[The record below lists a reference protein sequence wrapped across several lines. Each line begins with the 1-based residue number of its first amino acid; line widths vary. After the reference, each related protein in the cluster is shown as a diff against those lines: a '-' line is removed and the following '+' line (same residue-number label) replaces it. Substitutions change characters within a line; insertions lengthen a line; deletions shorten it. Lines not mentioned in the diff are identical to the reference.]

1 MTEDISERLKER
13 ITVREL
19 PSPYV
24 AADFP
29 PAEFNARI
37 EKVREAMA
45 RQGIDALMLASP
57 ENIYYLLGLNH
68 QGYFSFTLVVL
79 PLDGHPLLVARAMEH
94 ATLSAQ
100 VPSCEHIGYDED
112 DDPAEI
118 VASVIERSTARAA
131 VLGLERAAM
140 FFPVGVW
147 ERIRELVGE
156 RSWTDGSGIVESVRA
171 VKSGPE
177 IAFIR
182 RAAEISDAA
191 VRAGVE
197 AAGTGRTERQVA
209 AAIYHEMVL
218 NGSEH
223 PGFAPFIR
231 STEILHHEHVTWRD
245 RSLRRESGLIM
256 ELSASVYRYHAPLT
270 RMVYVGRVPPG
281 VEQAS
286 QAAIA
291 GLIAIE
297 HTLAPGAMS
306 GDVYEA
312 WSRAVYGEL
321 GRRHDRHH
329 CGYMVGIGFPPS
341 WVGGSRVTG
350 IRRDGKLE
358 IQAGMV
364 FHVQSW
370 MLGTQPAEY
379 CVSDT
384 ALVTNDGCELL
395 TLFQREP
402 IVRLLAAGRRPGLR
416 SGRRSSCRC
425 SHRATDRGR
434 RRQRGR
440 CP

>member
-1 MTEDISERLKER
+1 MTEGPTARLRER
-13 ITVREL
+13 ITVGEL

-37 EKVREAMA
+37 DKVREAMS

-79 PLDGHPLLVARAMEH
+79 PLDGHPILVARAMEH
-94 ATLSAQ
+94 ATLRAQ
-100 VPSCEHIGYDED
+100 VPSCEHVGYDED
-112 DDPAEI
+112 DDPAEV
-118 VASVIERSTARAA
+118 VAAVIRRCTARSAT
-131 VLGLERAAM
+131 LGLERAAM

-147 ERIRELVGE
+147 ERIRELLGD
-156 RSWTDGSGIVESVRA
+156 RSWTDGSGIVEHVRA
-171 VKSGPE
+171 VKSARE
-177 IAFIR
+177 ITYIR
-182 RAAEISDAA
+182 RAAEISDSA

-197 AAGTGRTERQVA
+197 SAGTGRTERMVA

-231 STEILHHEHVTWRD
+231 STDILHHEHVTWRD

-270 RMVYVGRVPPG
+270 RMVYVGRLPAG
-281 VEQAS
+281 VDQAA

-291 GLIAIE
+291 GLAAIE
-297 HTLAPGAMS
+297 ATLRPGAMS
-306 GDVYEA
+306 GDVYAA
-312 WSRAVYGEL
+312 WSRAVHGEL

-358 IQAGMV
+358 LLPGMV

-384 ALVTNDGCELL
+384 ALVTEDGCELL
-395 TLFQREP
+395 TMFEREP
-402 IVRLLAAGRRPGLR
+402 IVRL
-416 SGRRSSCRC
+416 
-425 SHRATDRGR
+425 
-434 RRQRGR
+434 
-440 CP
+440 

>member
-1 MTEDISERLKER
+1 MTEVTTARLKER
-13 ITVREL
+13 ITVGDL

-29 PAEFNARI
+29 PAEFNSRI
-37 EKVREAMA
+37 DKVREAMS

-68 QGYFSFTLVVL
+68 QGYFSFTLVLL
-79 PLDGHPLLVARAMEH
+79 PLDGNPLLVARSMEH
-94 ATLSAQ
+94 ATLRAQ
-100 VPSCEHIGYDED
+100 VPSCEHVGYDED
-112 DDPAEI
+112 DDPAEV
-118 VASVIERSTARAA
+118 VASVIERSTSRTAI
-131 VLGLERAAM
+131 LGLERAAM

-147 ERIRELVGE
+147 ERIREVVGD

-171 VKSGPE
+171 VKSAPE

-182 RAAEISDAA
+182 RAAEISDSA

-197 AAGTGRTERQVA
+197 TAGTGRTERMVA

-218 NGSEH
+218 GGSEH

-245 RSLRRESGLIM
+245 HSLRQGSGLIM
-256 ELSASVYRYHAPLT
+256 ELSASVFRYHAPLT
-270 RMVYVGRVPPG
+270 RMVYVGRLPAG
-281 VEQAS
+281 VEQAA

-291 GLIAIE
+291 GLTAIE
-297 HTLAPGAMS
+297 HTLRPGAVS
-306 GDVYEA
+306 GDVYAA

-321 GRRHDRHH
+321 GRQHDRHH

-358 IQAGMV
+358 IQPGMV

-370 MLGTQPAEY
+370 MLGTPAEY

-384 ALVTNDGCELL
+384 ALVTEDGCELL
-395 TLFQREP
+395 TMFEREP
-402 IVRLLAAGRRPGLR
+402 IVRL
-416 SGRRSSCRC
+416 
-425 SHRATDRGR
+425 
-434 RRQRGR
+434 
-440 CP
+440 

>member
-1 MTEDISERLKER
+1 VGARLLVPTLMGEHMIEVTTPRLRER
-13 ITVREL
+13 ITVGDL

-29 PAEFNARI
+29 PAEFNSRI
-37 EKVREAMA
+37 DKVREAMS

-68 QGYFSFTLVVL
+68 QGYFSFTLVLL
-79 PLDGHPLLVARAMEH
+79 PLDGHPILVARAMEH

-100 VPSCEHIGYDED
+100 VPSCEHVGYDED
-112 DDPAEI
+112 DDPAEV
-118 VASVIERSTARAA
+118 VASVIQRSTAQSA

-147 ERIRELVGE
+147 ERIRELIGG

-171 VKSGPE
+171 VKSTPE

-182 RAAEISDAA
+182 RAAEISDSA

-197 AAGTGRTERQVA
+197 TAGTGRTERMVA

-231 STEILHHEHVTWRD
+231 STDILHHEHVTWRD
-245 RSLRRESGLIM
+245 RSLRQGSGLFM
-256 ELSASVYRYHAPLT
+256 ELSASVYRYHAPMT
-270 RMVYVGRVPPG
+270 RMVYVGRLPAG
-281 VEQAS
+281 VEQAA
-286 QAAIA
+286 QAALA
-291 GLIAIE
+291 GLTAIE
-297 HTLAPGAMS
+297 HTLRPGEVS
-306 GDVYEA
+306 GNVYAA

-329 CGYMVGIGFPPS
+329 CGYMIGIGFPPS

-350 IRRDGKLE
+350 IRHDGKLE
-358 IQAGMV
+358 IQPGMV
-364 FHVQSW
+364 FHVLSW
-370 MLGTQPAEY
+370 ILGAQPAEY

-384 ALVTNDGCELL
+384 ALVTEDGCELL
-395 TLFQREP
+395 TMFEREP
-402 IVRLLAAGRRPGLR
+402 IVRL
-416 SGRRSSCRC
+416 
-425 SHRATDRGR
+425 
-434 RRQRGR
+434 
-440 CP
+440 